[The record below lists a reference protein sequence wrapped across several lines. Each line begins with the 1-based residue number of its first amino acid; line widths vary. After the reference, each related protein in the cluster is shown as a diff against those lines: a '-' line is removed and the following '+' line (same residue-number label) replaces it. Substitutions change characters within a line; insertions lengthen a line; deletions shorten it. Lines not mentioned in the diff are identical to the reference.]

1 MWYQTANFRTG
12 INPTH
17 SLSLADAWQLWNYR
31 GNNRSVAYLT
41 GISDIFPLTQIW
53 QARMAI
59 AGVRTHTIDCAI
71 RFNTYTIAEEALR
84 QSVAPESIADSITV
98 TRAFTP
104 YQILD
109 AVKELKKNEVV
120 FVLAPAKQFFDG
132 DVAFDEGLFLIQ
144 KLVRF
149 FADAHERGV
158 ALFVVERPSYACQAK
173 GLTRPVAAPAFSTF
187 LSEMKQLTWRSR
199 WELSPFGAS
208 NGRRLRITEGHAYR
222 DILSLP
228 AASPQPRLLPV
239 RAPVNMPPAQM
250 QFSF

>member
-1 MWYQTANFRTG
+1 MWHQTTNFQTG
-12 INPTH
+12 VNPH
-17 SLSLADAWQLWNYR
+17 QALSLADAWRLWNYK

-59 AGVRTHTIDCAI
+59 EGVRTHTIDCAI
-71 RFNTYTIAEEALR
+71 RFNTYAIAEEALR
-84 QSVAPESIADSITV
+84 QSVAPESIADSVTV

-109 AVKELKKNEVV
+109 AVKELRKNEVV

-158 ALFVVERPSYACQAK
+158 ALFVVERPSYA
-173 GLTRPVAAPAFSTF
+173 APAFSTF
-187 LSEMKQLTWRSR
+187 LSDMKQLTQRSR

-208 NGRRLRITEGHAYR
+208 NGRRLRITEGHTYR

-228 AASPQPRLLPV
+228 VESAKPRMLPV
-239 RAPVNMPPAQM
+239 RAPVTMPPAQM
-250 QFSF
+250 QFSFN